1 MKLSRVERWI
11 LSNQCRILGKLF
23 PEAAKQ
29 WKGAEEILDA
39 GYEPH
44 YEAIAHHVCAET
56 MSQEQCEEITEIL
69 EMFLALNRAMELITD
84 RSRIYQHALTFN
96 GFSSKDE
103 PRALAYAEFL
113 CRHDSARFKD
123 LHIHEFDSHSAMMG
137 TYRILL
143 REWRSSKD
151 KHKLN
156 KDDVVRI
163 TNSVRNS

>member
-11 LSNQCRILGKLF
+11 LSNQCRILGQLF
-23 PEAAKQ
+23 PEAAKH
-29 WKGAEEILDA
+29 WKGVEEILDA

-56 MSQEQCEEITEIL
+56 MSQEQCHEITEIL
-69 EMFLALNRAMELITD
+69 EMFLALNLAMESITD
-84 RSRIYQHALTFN
+84 RSRVYQHALTFN

-113 CRHDSARFKD
+113 CRHDSDKFTA
-123 LHIHEFDSHSAMMG
+123 LHIREFDSHSAMMD
-137 TYRILL
+137 TYRAMLG
-143 REWRSSKD
+143 EWKASKTRYD
-151 KHKLN
+151 LT

-163 TNSVRNS
+163 TKTARG